1 MALVPAVPK
10 GLCEHR
16 RESLLKSSW
25 GMEVGREGPGM
36 SWAGVLAAWGVSPEA
51 GQLDHGEI
59 GVARA
64 GEGAQCG
71 AE

>member
-25 GMEVGREGPGM
+25 GVEVGREGPGM
-36 SWAGVLAAWGVSPEA
+36 SWVGMPAGQRWGVSPEA
-51 GQLDHGEI
+51 GRLD
-59 GVARA
+59 R
-64 GEGAQCG
+64 
-71 AE
+71 